1 MQTEPL
7 DFERQIPFEG
17 CFNFR
22 DLGGYG
28 TIRGR
33 HVRTGRLYRA
43 DGPHA
48 LSADDVD
55 KLHGLHLATVVDLR
69 TQREA
74 SERGRYVAVLP
85 GVVEHHLSMIDV
97 LPDADTLPDWIDPRV
112 VAAQYRNMLDH
123 GSAAIAQALEIL
135 SDPGAYPAVFHCS
148 AGKDRTGVLAALL
161 LGLLGVPDETI
172 VADYAL
178 SATAMHKL
186 IAFYVGAYPDA
197 GDRLARVAPAMVA
210 AHPESM
216 AEFVA
221 GIRRDYGGFEEYAE
235 AIGAGRAAPAIRAA
249 LLA

>member
-1 MQTEPL
+1 VQTEPL

-22 DLGGYG
+22 DLGGYR
-28 TIRGR
+28 TTRGR
-33 HVRTGRLYRA
+33 HVRARRLYRA

-48 LSADDVD
+48 LSTADVE
-55 KLHGLHLATVVDLR
+55 KLHGLDLATVVDLR
-69 TQREA
+69 TQQEA

-85 GVVEHHLSMIDV
+85 GAVEHHLAMIDV
-97 LPDADTLPDWIDPRV
+97 LPDTDSLPDWIDPHV

-123 GSAAIAQALEIL
+123 GSAAIARALEIL
-135 SDPGAYPAVFHCS
+135 SDPDAYPAVFHCS

-172 VADYAL
+172 VTDYAL

-186 IAFYVGAYPDA
+186 VAYYMDAYPDA
-197 GDRLARVAPAMVA
+197 GDRLTRVAPAMVA

-235 AIGAGRAAPAIRAA
+235 AIGAGGAAPAIRAA
-249 LLA
+249 LLS